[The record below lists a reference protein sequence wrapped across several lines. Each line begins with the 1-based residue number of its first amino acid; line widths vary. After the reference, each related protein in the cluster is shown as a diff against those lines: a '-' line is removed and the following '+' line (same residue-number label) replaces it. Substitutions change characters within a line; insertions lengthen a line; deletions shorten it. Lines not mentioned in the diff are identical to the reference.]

1 MQSLLGGRLDPVGAP
16 PLSASVDNPLYWSS
30 NSLQGSR
37 CRWPAARHPRWNKV
51 ASPSSSETP
60 SLQCGRSWRPW
71 LGQCWPALAGAL
83 GLWGPSRH
91 RPCWSNTQSCCFELW
106 SGAWNADSEFQK
118 PVPSECSPLPNC
130 ISPPLTKTCKDAW
143 SGEQGSMLRGAMAF
157 AAVPHGTPVFI
168 NLFP

>member
-16 PLSASVDNPLYWSS
+16 PLSSSVDNPLYCSS
-30 NSLQGSR
+30 SLLQGSR

-51 ASPSSSETP
+51 ASPSSSEAP

-118 PVPSECSPLPNC
+118 PVPSECSPPSKLHLSSTHQNLQGCLEWRAGIHAQRGHGFRSCSSQDPC
-130 ISPPLTKTCKDAW
+130 IY
-143 SGEQGSMLRGAMAF
+143 
-157 AAVPHGTPVFI
+157 
-168 NLFP
+168 